1 LAAYIYTPSIMTSL
15 KATVQHYSNGK
26 TVLILFVIT
35 NLVYAYMLGISIPAT
50 MAYAD
55 GLKLLDMMPMGYSA
69 DYIQHLFTTLD
80 DEGRA
85 IYLWKQIPAD
95 MLYPIL
101 FAISNCLIMAYFL
114 KKIKQFDS
122 LLFFL
127 CTLPIIAGIADYLE
141 NISIISM
148 LNSFPDL
155 SSFTM
160 KASHL
165 FTVVKSAATTV
176 YFTAL
181 LITIG
186 MFGLQVL
193 LRKRKN

>member
-1 LAAYIYTPSIMTSL
+1 MTGL
-15 KATVQHYSNGK
+15 KAAIQQYSNGK

-50 MAYAD
+50 MAYAN
-55 GLKLLDMMPMGYSA
+55 GLKLLDMMPMGYSS
-69 DYIQHLFTTLD
+69 DYIQLLFTTLGE
-80 DEGRA
+80 EGRA
-85 IYLWKQIPAD
+85 IYLWRQIPAD

-122 LLFFL
+122 LLFYL
-127 CTLPIIAGIADYLE
+127 CTLPIISGIADYLE
-141 NISIISM
+141 NFSIISL

-165 FTVVKSAATTV
+165 FTVIKSATTTV

-186 MFGLQVL
+186 MFGLQVI
-193 LRKRKN
+193 LRKRS

>member
-1 LAAYIYTPSIMTSL
+1 MTSL

-69 DYIQHLFTTLD
+69 DYIQHLFTTLG

>member
-1 LAAYIYTPSIMTSL
+1 MAAYIYTPSIMTSL